1 MTPDALK
8 SYFVTLMIGPRNK
21 IDEGKKEKLGIKFS
35 ISFLFFRIS
44 EVFRLESRIKLRE
57 NKLRIC
63 DANLS
68 FLGLLLELFFSF
80 GTPFISSS

>member
-21 IDEGKKEKLGIKFS
+21 IDEGKKEKLGSKFS

-44 EVFRLESRIKLRE
+44 EVFRLESRVNQIE
-57 NKLRIC
+57 
-63 DANLS
+63 
-68 FLGLLLELFFSF
+68 GE
-80 GTPFISSS
+80 